1 MIVTFI
7 TSGFRTT
14 TQDAGRPGYTH
25 LGIPVSG
32 ALDAPSMEFAN
43 SLVGN
48 TRHTPVLEITLSGPR
63 IRCETEGAVAL
74 AGANF
79 GLHINNKEVDSA
91 HRIDVKAGDEI
102 SFSPPSNGC
111 RAYLALE
118 GNWQV
123 QRWLGSASALLIG
136 SYELLPSAVWKSG
149 DTLTTLPRR
158 VDPWPSTHLAPQ
170 ALTNRIRA
178 FRGPEFHWLSES
190 AQTALFNTELTVCEP
205 SNRVGLRANT
215 PFGFSA
221 DYENI
226 EMQSSGVMPGT
237 VQLTPGGQ
245 AIALL
250 ADGQTIG
257 GYPRI
262 LQCSQ
267 SSMRRLGQLRVGDA
281 FFFEVLPTP
290 CLT

>member
-63 IRCETEGAVAL
+63 IRSETDGSIAL

-79 GLHINNKEVDSA
+79 GLHINDKKVDSA
-91 HRIDVKAGDEI
+91 RRIVVKAGDEI

-149 DTLTTLPRR
+149 DALTTLPRR

-170 ALTNRIRA
+170 PLTNKIRA
-178 FRGPEFHWLSES
+178 FRGPEFHWLSEG

-215 PFGFSA
+215 PFGFSE

-237 VQLTPGGQ
+237 VQLTQGGQ

-267 SSMRRLGQLRVGDA
+267 SSMRKLGQLRVGDA
-281 FFFEVLPTP
+281 FSFEVLPTP
-290 CLT
+290 V